1 MRAEKEELL
10 KRYAKRKVNQFL
22 RFDASVGGKPYSDP
36 DELSATDKD
45 GDCITEGTTYELMN
59 SPFIV
64 RVLVR
69 PNAEKKDVIRTLTKI
84 TKWIRRE
91 RFEANP

>member
-10 KRYAKRKVNQFL
+10 KHYAKRKVNRFL

-69 PNAEKKDVIRTLTKI
+69 PNAEKEDVIRTLTKI
-84 TKWIRRE
+84 TKWIKRE
-91 RFEANP
+91 KFEVKP